1 MSRFLSASEER
12 GRAAPRAAE
21 PLHAAPPRRRAPPR
35 RAPPRRAPRR
45 RAPPCRPPRRR
56 APPCRPPAPPSP
68 AMPPP
73 ADQGEELVLLGG
85 DLVGEQELADV
96 GGAQEIDRVYLRGVG
111 QAERLR
117 HLVGRLQPR
126 PSVLRLSSL
135 STCDCVAVV
144 PGRGG
149 CRRGRGTSSRSG
161 GTCGTGSRNARLLV
175 GHPAPL
181 SRTQSAAQCFC
192 ARARPALVRG
202 AEDDVAALDA
212 ADAALAGRALRAVDL
227 EPVGGQRL
235 CRGVTRERRVL
246 RFALRPD
253 DRAVGGALVGRR
265 GRLGRIRHFQGG
277 FKGFFGLRR
286 DLRRLGFGVDVDVIR
301 LRGRSGRH
309 GVRQPRKRPIRC
321 THAVAR

>member
-1 MSRFLSASEER
+1 MPSAAAPPPAPPSPFMPPPRAAEPR
-12 GRAAPRAAE
+12 RAAPRAAE
-21 PLHAAPPRRRAPPR
+21 PRHAAPRPAEPRHA
-35 RAPPRRAPRR
+35 APR
-45 RAPPCRPPRRR
+45 AAEPRH
-56 APPCRPPAPPSP
+56 AA
-68 AMPPP
+68 P

-117 HLVGRLQPR
+117 HLLGRLQRILPFA
-126 PSVLRLSSL
+126 PLEPLHLRLR
-135 STCDCVAVV
+135 AVV
-144 PGRGG
+144 PGEERAVGPAEVVH
-149 CRRGRGTSSRSG
+149 RVELVALVAETRV
-161 GTCGTGSRNARLLV
+161 LV
-175 GHPAPL
+175 GPRALEPHEERGAVL
-181 SRTQSAAQCFC
+181 L